1 MSNKEM
7 DKVLNHDYDG
17 IKEYDNPLPNWW
29 LATFYITI
37 VFAFGYYIY
46 YQLGSGKNLAQ
57 EFADDMQSI
66 KMVQAQNKGPEVN
79 DTDLQAK
86 FADTTVIA
94 AGKDVYMKN
103 CLACH
108 GDAGQG
114 LVGPNLADNF
124 WLHGKG
130 TPADILNVI
139 KTGVLDKGMPAWDAT
154 LKADEQLATAAF
166 VYSLKGTN
174 PPGAKAPQGEEVK

>member
-37 VFAFGYYIY
+37 VFAGIY
-46 YQLGSGKNLAQ
+46 YAYYEFGGGKTLAD
-57 EFADDMQSI
+57 ELVDDM
-66 KMVQAQNKGPEVN
+66 KNVKTVQAQNKGPETS
-79 DTDLQAK
+79 DADLQAK
-86 FADTTVIA
+86 FTDTNVVT
-94 AGKDVYMKN
+94 AGKDIFMKN

-108 GDAGQG
+108 GDKGQG
-114 LVGPNLADNF
+114 LVGPNLTDNF
-124 WLHGKG
+124 WIHGKG

-139 KTGVLDKGMPAWDAT
+139 KVGVLDKGMPAWEAT
-154 LKADEQLATAAF
+154 LKADEQIQVSAF

-174 PPGAKAPQGEEVK
+174 PEGAKAPQGEEVK